1 MNKIDVKTG
10 QSSYS
15 IIIGA
20 GILNQTGEKLKALGL
35 TDKAVIVT
43 NPVVNK
49 LYGEIVRQSM
59 IDAGFQPTVLEIPD
73 GEKYKTLASAGKLY
87 AQLAAC
93 GAERSTPVLALGGG
107 VIGDLAGFVA
117 ATYLRG
123 VPLVQIPTTLLAQ
136 CDSSIGGKTAVD
148 HGPLKNE
155 IGAFYQPKITI
166 SDIAVLQ
173 SLPQP
178 EFCGGLAEVIKYA
191 VIKDENFFL
200 YLEKNLD
207 QIKSLDNNV
216 LEAVVAKSAR
226 VKVGFVE
233 ADEKDTGLRNM
244 LNFGHTVGHA
254 VESVSNF
261 RVSHGQA
268 VSIGM
273 VAAAGLAVK
282 LELMDKADAVRLKK
296 LLQRAGLMT
305 TLPPL
310 EIAPLLQA
318 MRYDKKVQGGKI
330 RFVLPRAIGQVFITD
345 DVNPAAVESVL
356 GEMR

>member
-1 MNKIDVKTG
+1 MNKIDVQTG

-49 LYGEIVRQSM
+49 LYGEIVRQSL

-148 HGPLKNE
+148 HGQLKNE

-191 VIKDENFFL
+191 VIKDEKFFL

-226 VKVGFVE
+226 IKVGFVE

-305 TLPPL
+305 ALPPL

>member
-1 MNKIDVKTG
+1 MNKIDVQTG

-49 LYGEIVRQSM
+49 LYGEIVRQSL

-148 HGPLKNE
+148 HGRLKNE

-191 VIKDENFFL
+191 VIKDEKFFL

-226 VKVGFVE
+226 IKVGFVE

-305 TLPPL
+305 ALPPL

>member
-1 MNKIDVKTG
+1 MNKIDVQTG

-49 LYGEIVRQSM
+49 LYGEIVRQSL

-87 AQLAAC
+87 EQLAAC

-148 HGPLKNE
+148 HGQLKNE

-191 VIKDENFFL
+191 VIKDEEFFL

-226 VKVGFVE
+226 IKVGFVE

-305 TLPPL
+305 ALPPL

>member
-148 HGPLKNE
+148 HGQLKNE

-178 EFCGGLAEVIKYA
+178 EFCGALAEVIKYA
-191 VIKDENFFL
+191 VIKDEEFFL

-226 VKVGFVE
+226 IKVGFVE

-305 TLPPL
+305 ALPPL

>member
-49 LYGEIVRQSM
+49 LYGEIVRQSL

-226 VKVGFVE
+226 IKVGFVE

-305 TLPPL
+305 ALPPL

-330 RFVLPRAIGQVFITD
+330 RFVLQRAIGQVFITD

>member
-1 MNKIDVKTG
+1 MK
-10 QSSYS
+10 
-15 IIIGA
+15 
-20 GILNQTGEKLKALGL
+20 
-35 TDKAVIVT
+35 
-43 NPVVNK
+43 
-49 LYGEIVRQSM
+49 
-59 IDAGFQPTVLEIPD
+59 
-73 GEKYKTLASAGKLY
+73 
-87 AQLAAC
+87 
-93 GAERSTPVLALGGG
+93 
-107 VIGDLAGFVA
+107 
-117 ATYLRG
+117 
-123 VPLVQIPTTLLAQ
+123 
-136 CDSSIGGKTAVD
+136 
-148 HGPLKNE
+148 
-155 IGAFYQPKITI
+155 
-166 SDIAVLQ
+166 
-173 SLPQP
+173 
-178 EFCGGLAEVIKYA
+178 
-191 VIKDENFFL
+191 NFFL

-226 VKVGFVE
+226 IKVGFVE

-305 TLPPL
+305 ALPPL